1 LFRVKCALLIL
12 AGFCAIQPSI
22 RQVHS
27 CSAPV
32 FRYALERWKP
42 DAYKGIYIYRDEIS
56 EKDRALLDQL
66 KQVASNPDYPLNLL
80 LREVDVNT
88 FSEEKLVDLLKG
100 PIPDSL
106 PALAIWYPGQMG
118 KSLPLW
124 VTPPTQSFIRT
135 LIDSPKRREMAES
148 LINGDSVVW
157 VFIPSGNARKDE
169 RAKAL
174 IQQQLDVALQ
184 TYSKTPFTV
193 LSGAKQKK
201 LSYGFPILT
210 LSPEDPAER
219 IFVDLLLKSEPDLY
233 EHTDEPM
240 VFPVFGRGRVLGCL
254 FGDYITEKNIREASA
269 FLVGSC
275 SCEVKELNPGVD
287 LLMAAPWDMVVMN
300 SFVEDTPLPELT
312 GVMPIEAVEPVE
324 TVVPVETSVEEP
336 IESKTIAARIAVPV
350 TSAQTLETEPTAD
363 KEWDTG
369 ILKIYGITLG
379 SVVVIVAFAGF
390 LLNHNRKKNS

>member
-1 LFRVKCALLIL
+1 LIL

>member
-1 LFRVKCALLIL
+1 MFRAKYALLIL

-22 RQVHS
+22 REVRS
-27 CSAPV
+27 CSVPV

-42 DAYKGIYIYRDEIS
+42 DPYKGIFIYRDEIR
-56 EKDRALLDQL
+56 EKDQALLDQL
-66 KQVASNPDYPLNLL
+66 KQFASNPDYPLNLL

-88 FSEEKLVDLLKG
+88 FPEEKLVDLLKG

-106 PALAIWYPGQMG
+106 PALAIWYPAQMG

-124 VTPPTQSFIRT
+124 VVPPDPSFVRT
-135 LIDSPKRREMAES
+135 LVDSPKRKQIAER

-157 VFIPSGNARKDE
+157 VFIPSGNAGKDE
-169 RAKAL
+169 RAEGL
-174 IQQQLDVALQ
+174 IRRELDVALR
-184 TYSKTPFTV
+184 TYKNAPFTI

-233 EHTDEPM
+233 EYTDEPM

-254 FGDYITEKNIREASA
+254 FGDYINEKNIREASA
-269 FLVGSC
+269 FLAGSC
-275 SCEVKELNPGVD
+275 SCEVKELNPGFD

-300 SFVEDTPLPELT
+300 SFVEDTPMPELT
-312 GVMPIEAVEPVE
+312 GVMPMEAVEPVE
-324 TVVPVETSVEEP
+324 ALTPVETPVEEP
-336 IESKTIAARIAVPV
+336 IESTTIASRITVPV
-350 TSAQTLETEPTAD
+350 TAAQTLETEPAAD
-363 KEWDTG
+363 KEWDSG

-379 SVVVIVAFAGF
+379 SILVVVAFAGF
-390 LLNHNRKKNS
+390 LLNHHRKKNS